1 MRIAIALVLSLTWP
15 LAPAAQSNAEHWV
28 ATWAASQTLVRTAPP
43 PAGRGAPAPPAPSA
57 SPSPA
62 PAAGA
67 PSFPARRFPVPVVL
81 PSVSNQTI
89 RMIVRTSV
97 GGRQVR
103 VRLANAFAS
112 TTVTI
117 GSASIARSRA
127 AAAVDTASMRRLT
140 FGGQRSAVI
149 YAGQVLISDAVDLAA
164 GPLTDLTVSL
174 HIAGDVEGPTNHRF
188 ALRTTYVGA
197 GDVTM
202 ESDMPNPIATSE
214 SYYWLAG
221 VDVLAPSRTRTIVAF
236 GDSITDGDQSTPDRL
251 RAWPARLAERLLAN
265 RATSHLGVVNAGIS
279 GNRIRGDNGSGLAR
293 LVNDALTQ
301 PGASWIIL
309 LEGIN
314 DITAAMRQP
323 NPARPFT
330 ADDLIAAYRQV
341 IAHAHLRGIRV
352 AGATLT
358 PFAGSSAYSD
368 AGEAVRV
375 AVNEWI
381 RTGKEFDAV
390 IDFDLAVRDP
400 NDLKRFRAAAD
411 SPDMLHPGDAGY
423 RLMADSIDL
432 AIFSRR

>member
-1 MRIAIALVLSLTWP
+1 
-15 LAPAAQSNAEHWV
+15 
-28 ATWAASQTLVRTAPP
+28 
-43 PAGRGAPAPPAPSA
+43 
-57 SPSPA
+57 
-62 PAAGA
+62 
-67 PSFPARRFPVPVVL
+67 VPVVL
-81 PSVSNQTI
+81 PSVSDQTI

-97 GGRQVR
+97 GGRRVR

-149 YAGQVLISDAVDLAA
+149 YAGQVLI
-164 GPLTDLTVSL
+164 
-174 HIAGDVEGPTNHRF
+174 
-188 ALRTTYVGA
+188 
-197 GDVTM
+197 
-202 ESDMPNPIATSE
+202 
-214 SYYWLAG
+214 
-221 VDVLAPSRTRTIVAF
+221 
-236 GDSITDGDQSTPDRL
+236 
-251 RAWPARLAERLLAN
+251 
-265 RATSHLGVVNAGIS
+265 
-279 GNRIRGDNGSGLAR
+279 
-293 LVNDALTQ
+293 
-301 PGASWIIL
+301 
-309 LEGIN
+309 
-314 DITAAMRQP
+314 
-323 NPARPFT
+323 
-330 ADDLIAAYRQV
+330 
-341 IAHAHLRGIRV
+341 AHAHLRGIRV

-381 RTGKEFDAV
+381 RTGREFDAV